1 MRRFRNHYHL
11 LIPVVLIWIYAA
23 PLFTALLPNLSDDLT
38 ESYEPMKTLTFVY
51 TRGTAFHKWGPLP
64 SVLYAPVYA
73 PFLGYWYL
81 TGTFRKPTDSALS
94 SFSDPF
100 QQIGTLVQAGRLAGF
115 AVCLIAVWI
124 FSRSLARTVESKW
137 AVCLALVLCVATS
150 PDLIFSFVATKPD
163 GLMMAFLAL
172 ALAVYGRIL
181 MEGFERRTGI
191 LLSLAAV
198 GSLSCKEQTAP
209 AFVAMYGWILF
220 EGIGK
225 RGRYWT
231 DYAVMVLTGIGVYAL
246 VNVVYAPSSW
256 WEHIQYW
263 ISGPGK
269 DPGVWSRPGYSWAD
283 YLRDAGNALLFNWG
297 PGGTVAVLGAAV
309 LSLRFRSRQLFG
321 AWVPLLGYICLMLVS
336 AGYVQRYFL
345 LPASVLSVLPVA
357 AAFARAATVWSAP
370 VRTAAVMLGAVALAA
385 NLWGANLAWAQVRQG
400 APWIIEQY
408 AAGHLSKQQV
418 ISFAYPWTM
427 PPNATR
433 LSFLGYRVDE
443 RPLGELMKQP
453 PVLPEIIVI
462 TREWDD
468 WLKDF
473 KNRPARNAM
482 YESTGYSYTSYKG
495 MESLGYRLKEVVH
508 PEMPLLLDGWGWP
521 PYQVA
526 PMHDVFVYQLVA
538 QQAQP

>member
-1 MRRFRNHYHL
+1 VRSLRNHYHL
-11 LIPVVLIWIYAA
+11 LIPAVLILIYAA
-23 PLFTALLPNLSDDLT
+23 PLFTALLPSLGDDLT

-51 TRGTAFHKWGPLP
+51 THGKAFHKWGPLP
-64 SVLYAPVYA
+64 NFLYAPVYA
-73 PFLGYWYL
+73 VFLGYWYL
-81 TGTFRKPTDSALS
+81 TGTFQKPTDSALS
-94 SFSDPF
+94 AFSDPF
-100 QQIGTLVQAGRLAGF
+100 LQIGTLIQAGRLAGF
-115 AVCLIAVWI
+115 AVCWIAVWV
-124 FSRSLARTVESKW
+124 FSRSLARTVQSQR
-137 AVCLALVLCVATS
+137 AVCLALVLCAATS

-181 MEGFERRTGI
+181 TEGFGRRLGV

-220 EGIGK
+220 DGIGK
-225 RGRYWT
+225 RGRYWA
-231 DYAVMVLTGIGVYAL
+231 DYATMLMTGIGVYAL

-263 ISGPGK
+263 MSGPGK

-283 YLRDAGNALLFNWG
+283 YLRDTGNALLFNWG
-297 PGGTVAVLGAAV
+297 PGGTLAVLGSAV
-309 LSLRFRSRQLFG
+309 LSLRFRSRLFFA
-321 AWVPLLGYICLMLVS
+321 AWVPLLGYVGLMLVS

-357 AAFARAATVWSAP
+357 MAFARAGTERPWSAP
-370 VRTAAVMLGAVALAA
+370 MRSAAVMVGAVALAA
-385 NLWGANLAWAQVRQG
+385 NLWGANLAWAQVLQG
-400 APWIIEQY
+400 APWITERY
-408 AAGHLSKQQV
+408 VASHFSKQQV

-427 PPNATR
+427 PPNSTR

-443 RPLGELMKQP
+443 RPLGELMKHP
-453 PVLPEIIVI
+453 PDLPEIVLI

-482 YESTGYSYTSYKG
+482 YLSTGYSYTPYQG
-495 MESLGYRLKEVVH
+495 MEPLGYRLKEIVH
-508 PEMPLLLDGWGWP
+508 PAMPLFLDGWGWP
-521 PYQVA
+521 PYRVA
-526 PMHDVFVYQLVA
+526 PMHDVLVYQKT
-538 QQAQP
+538 QP